1 MVSHAVRAR
10 GYSQSD
16 CCNLL
21 GASAGKFDSGTHLR
35 HGCRLHVHLCCHR
48 VALSP
53 IALHNCSA
61 HLQWESEGV
70 ERVAVMKRRLA
81 RPEAAFP

>member
-1 MVSHAVRAR
+1 MASHAERAR

-61 HLQWESEGV
+61 PLQWESEG
-70 ERVAVMKRRLA
+70 EWKELR
-81 RPEAAFP
+81 